1 MKNARQRYNEL
12 SSHREQFLNV
22 AYECAELTIPTLL
35 MRNEGDALYNNFTT
49 PWQSVGAKGVTTLSS
64 KLMLGLLPP
73 STSFF
78 KLQLDDSKL
87 GVEIPAKAKSEL
99 DLSFAKIE
107 RMIMES
113 IAASTDRV
121 QIFAA
126 LKHLVVTGNALLFMS
141 KDGMKVYPLNRYVVE
156 RDGSG
161 NIVEIVTKERVS
173 KKLLGLPELEEE
185 NSPNDDSKG
194 DYKGTKDVDVYTC
207 VKLYNNGWRWHQEA
221 QDKILP
227 DSVGKA
233 PKDKTPWLALRFVTV
248 DGEDYGRSRVEE
260 FLGDLKSLEA
270 LMQAIVEGSAA
281 AAKVVFTVSPSATT
295 KPAAL
300 ANAGNGAIIQGR
312 PDDVGVVQVGKTADF
327 QTAYQMINM
336 LEKRLAEAFLVLNV
350 RQSERTTAEEVRMTQ
365 MELERQL
372 GGLFSLLTT
381 EFLIPYLNRK
391 MHSLTRSKEIPSI
404 PKNLVKP
411 TIVAGINALGRGQDR
426 DSLIQ
431 FITTIAQ
438 TMGPQALQTFVNA
451 DEAIKRLAAAQGIDI
466 LNLVK
471 SMEERDAE
479 QQQAMQAQQM
489 QSITD
494 QAGQLAGT
502 PLMDPSKNPEVLEAL
517 KATQAGANP
526 QLPQ

>member
-35 MRNEGDALYNNFTT
+35 MRNEGDALYQSFQT

-78 KLQLDDSKL
+78 KLQLDDSKI
-87 GVEIPAKAKSEL
+87 GIDIPPESKSEL

-107 RMIMES
+107 RSIMES

-126 LKHLVVTGNALLFMS
+126 LKHLVVTGNALVYMS
-141 KDGMKVYPLNRYVVE
+141 KEGMKVYPLNRYVVE
-156 RDGSG
+156 RDGNG
-161 NIVEIVTKERVS
+161 NVVEIVTKERVS
-173 KKLLGLPELEEE
+173 KKLLGLPETDGD
-185 NSPNDDSKG
+185 SVNDDSKG

-207 VKLYNNGWRWHQEA
+207 VKLYDNGWRWHQEA
-221 QDKILP
+221 NDTILP

-233 PKDKTPWLALRFVTV
+233 PKDKTPWLPLRFVTV

-281 AAKVVFTVSPSATT
+281 AAKVVFTVSPSSVT
-295 KPAAL
+295 KPASL

-312 PDDVGVVQVGKTADF
+312 PDDIGVVQVGKTADF

-336 LEKRLAEAFLVLNV
+336 LEKRLAEAFLVLSV

-381 EFLIPYLNRK
+381 EFLIPYLRRK
-391 MHSLTRSKEIPSI
+391 MHTLTASKKIPVLPSG
-404 PKNLVKP
+404 LVKP

-426 DSLIQ
+426 EALVQ
-431 FITTIAQ
+431 FITTVAQ
-438 TMGPQALQTFVNA
+438 TMGPEALAQFMNP
-451 DEAIKRLAAAQGIDI
+451 DEAIKRLAASQGIDI

-471 SMEERDAE
+471 SVDERQADQE
-479 QQQAMQAQQM
+479 QAMQAQQM
-489 QSITD
+489 QSLTD
-494 QAGQLAGT
+494 QASKLANA
-502 PLMDPSKNPEVLEAL
+502 PLLDPSKNPQALEAVEGVS
-517 KATQAGANP
+517 QALQP
-526 QLPQ
+526 Q

>member
-35 MRNEGDALYNNFTT
+35 MRNEGDALYNSFQT

-64 KLMLGLLPP
+64 KLMLGLLSP

-87 GVEIPAKAKSEL
+87 GVEIPAEAKSEL

-107 RMIMES
+107 RMIMDS

-126 LKHLVVTGNALLFMS
+126 LKHLVVTGNALLFMH

-156 RDGSG
+156 RDGNG
-161 NIVEIVTKERVS
+161 DVVEIVTKERVS
-173 KKLLGLPELEEE
+173 KKLLGIPELDDG
-185 NSPNDDSKG
+185 PNDDSKG
-194 DYKGTKDVDVYTC
+194 DYKGTKDIDVYTC
-207 VKLYNNGWRWHQEA
+207 VKLSGNGWRWHQEA
-221 QDKILP
+221 NDTILP

-233 PKDKTPWLALRFVTV
+233 PKDKTPWLPLRFVTV

-281 AAKVVFTVSPSATT
+281 AAKVVFTVSPSSTT
-295 KPAAL
+295 KPASL

-312 PDDVGVVQVGKTADF
+312 PDDIGVVQVGKTADF

-336 LEKRLAEAFLVLNV
+336 LEKRLGEAFLVLQV

-372 GGLFSLLTT
+372 GGLFSLLTS
-381 EFLIPYLNRK
+381 EFLIPYLKRK
-391 MHSLTRSKEIPSI
+391 MHTLTRSKQIPSV
-404 PKNLVKP
+404 PAGLVKP

-426 DSLIQ
+426 DALVQ

-438 TMGPQALQTFVNA
+438 TMGPEALAQYMNP

-471 SMEERDAE
+471 SMEERNAE
-479 QQQAMQAQQM
+479 QEQAMQAQQM
-489 QSITD
+489 QSLTD
-494 QAGQLAGT
+494 QASKIAST
-502 PLMDPSKNPEVLEAL
+502 PLMDPSKNPELIPAL
-517 KATQAGANP
+517 NQVASTP
-526 QLPQ
+526 QPQ